1 MYMYT
6 KYMYLNLVDNAFII
20 QTLAV
25 MNPYVLAIF
34 VLFAMLVPHRRETGH
49 TDRGRGG
56 LGVEGCHT
64 TVCICS
70 SLMT

>member
-1 MYMYT
+1 
-6 KYMYLNLVDNAFII
+6 MYLNLVDNAFII

-25 MNPYVLAIF
+25 MNPYVFAIF

-56 LGVEGCHT
+56 GGGGGGWGWRGVT
-64 TVCICS
+64 LQYVFV
-70 SLMT
+70 LLL